1 MKLFT
6 ALAAITL
13 IAAPVQAGVLEDLTS
28 LAAWNAAEGRIEAAC
43 RFSIIAAKEANVL
56 ENRRAERN
64 IWKKVVEYCGS
75 V

>member
-6 ALAAITL
+6 ALAALTL
-13 IAAPVQAGVLEDLTS
+13 IAAPVQAGALEDLAN

-43 RFSIIAAKEANVL
+43 RLSIIAAKQANDL
-56 ENRRAERN
+56 ENQRAERN

>member
-6 ALAAITL
+6 ALAALTL

-43 RFSIIAAKEANVL
+43 RFSIIAAKEANVW

>member
-6 ALAAITL
+6 ALAALTL

-56 ENRRAERN
+56 ENRRAQRN

>member
-6 ALAAITL
+6 ALAALTL
-13 IAAPVQAGVLEDLTS
+13 IAAPAQAGVLEDLTS

-43 RFSIIAAKEANVL
+43 RFSIIAAKEANDM
-56 ENRRAERN
+56 ENRRAERS

>member
-6 ALAAITL
+6 ALAALTL
-13 IAAPVQAGVLEDLTS
+13 IAAPVQAGALEDLTN

-43 RFSIIAAKEANVL
+43 RFSIIAAKQANDL
-56 ENRRAERN
+56 GNQKAERN
-64 IWKKVVEYCGS
+64 TWKKVVEYCGS

>member
-1 MKLFT
+1 MKLYT
-6 ALAAITL
+6 ALAALTL